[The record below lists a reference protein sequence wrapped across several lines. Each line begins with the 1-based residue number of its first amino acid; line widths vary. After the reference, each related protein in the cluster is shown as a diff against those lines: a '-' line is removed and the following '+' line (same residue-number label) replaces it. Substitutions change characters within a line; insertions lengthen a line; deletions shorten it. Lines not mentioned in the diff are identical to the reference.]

1 MQRVSTFMVTSALGI
16 DRLAEQA
23 RGPPR
28 TGRWRG
34 HGASHHSQRGRG
46 ATLHSQ
52 RGRGATLHSQ
62 RGRGATLHSQRG
74 RGATRHGQRGHGAT
88 SQLARPVDILRAGSF
103 ITGSAGAALQLA
115 KCCSGRSP
123 ADHRVVWPL
132 GAGARDERPKNQ
144 L

>member
-1 MQRVSTFMVTSALGI
+1 MNWRTSGTKVPMQRVSTFMVTRALGN

-23 RGPPR
+23 RGPLR

-34 HGASHHSQRGRG
+34 LGASLHTQRGRG

-52 RGRGATLHSQ
+52 RGRGATLH
-62 RGRGATLHSQRG
+62 
-74 RGATRHGQRGHGAT
+74 GQRGHGAT
-88 SQLARPVDILRAGSF
+88 SQLARPADILRAGSV
-103 ITGSAGAALQLA
+103 ISDSAGAALQLA
-115 KCCSGRSP
+115 RCCSGRSP

-132 GAGARDERPKNQ
+132 ARVLGTSARRTICDPRR